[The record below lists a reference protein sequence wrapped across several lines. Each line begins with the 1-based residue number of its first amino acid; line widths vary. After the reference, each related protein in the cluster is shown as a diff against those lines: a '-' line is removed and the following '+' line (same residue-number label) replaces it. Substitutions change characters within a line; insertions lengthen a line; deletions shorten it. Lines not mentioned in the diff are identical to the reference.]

1 MKQFLEKGREIPY
14 LIVANLLVL
23 ISMKG
28 YPITYSTLAF
38 STFFLGGAFQ
48 FMLAITGCAMRRK
61 LDLNGLV
68 KGILMI
74 LLGAGLFCV
83 RKMGY
88 LVIG

>member
-1 MKQFLEKGREIPY
+1 
-14 LIVANLLVL
+14 
-23 ISMKG
+23 MKG

-38 STFFLGGAFQ
+38 STIFLGGTFQ
-48 FMLAITGCAMRRK
+48 FLLEIAGGITRKK
-61 LDLNGLV
+61 LDLTGLI